1 MAFIEKS
8 SNPAFSSKLF
18 DKQGFA
24 AEGQRMTVQGTVNK
38 SLILFVCTIIPAYY
52 VFDMFLAGSGT
63 TSFLLIGGIGGFVAA
78 LVTIF
83 KPTVA
88 PISAPIYA
96 ALEGLFL
103 GGVSA
108 LAESMYPG
116 IAFQAVILTFGTMF
130 VMLFAYRS
138 GLIKVT
144 EKLRSGII
152 AATGAIF
159 VVYMINFVMSMF
171 GSSMP
176 MMHEGGL
183 MGIGFSLLVIGIAAM
198 NLLLDFDFIEKNAR
212 QGTPKYME
220 WFSAFGLMVT
230 LVWLYLEILRL
241 LMKLN
246 RD

>member
-63 TSFLLIGGIGGFVAA
+63 TSFLLIGGIGGFIAA

-116 IAFQAVILTFGTMF
+116 ICFSSGNFNLWDNVCDAFCLQ
-130 VMLFAYRS
+130 
-138 GLIKVT
+138 
-144 EKLRSGII
+144 
-152 AATGAIF
+152 
-159 VVYMINFVMSMF
+159 
-171 GSSMP
+171 
-176 MMHEGGL
+176 
-183 MGIGFSLLVIGIAAM
+183 IGFNKSYRETKVWHNSSHGCNFRGVYDQFCHVYVRFKYA
-198 NLLLDFDFIEKNAR
+198 NDAR
-212 QGTPKYME
+212 RWAYGN
-220 WFSAFGLMVT
+220 W
-230 LVWLYLEILRL
+230 I
-241 LMKLN
+241 
-246 RD
+246 

>member
-1 MAFIEKS
+1 MLDECTDAVS
-8 SNPAFSSKLF
+8 SNDEVKLYE
-18 DKQGFA
+18 A
-24 AEGQRMTVQGTVNK
+24 M
-38 SLILFVCTIIPAYY
+38 Y
-52 VFDMFLAGSGT
+52 V
-63 TSFLLIGGIGGFVAA
+63 
-78 LVTIF
+78 
-83 KPTVA
+83 
-88 PISAPIYA
+88 SAPIYA

-108 LAESMYPG
+108 FAESMYPG

-130 VMLFAYRS
+130 VMLFAYRT

-144 EKLRSGII
+144 EKLKSGII

-159 VVYMINFVMSMF
+159 VIYMINFVMSMF

-176 MMHEGGL
+176 MMHDSGL

-198 NLLLDFDFIEKNAR
+198 NLLLDFDFIEKNAA
-212 QGTPKYME
+212 QGAPKYME

>member
-8 SNPAFSSKLF
+8 SNPAFSAKIF
-18 DKQGFA
+18 EKQGLA
-24 AEGQRMTVQGTVNK
+24 AEGQRMTVQGTINK

-52 VFDMFLAGSGT
+52 VFDMFMAGAGT
-63 TSFLLIGGIGGFVAA
+63 ISFLLIGLVGGLIAA
-78 LVTIF
+78 VVTIF

-108 LAESMYPG
+108 FAESMYPG

-130 VMLFAYRS
+130 VMLFAYRT

-144 EKLRSGII
+144 EKLKSGII

-159 VVYMINFVMSMF
+159 VIYMINFVMSMF

-176 MMHEGGL
+176 MMHDSGL

-198 NLLLDFDFIEKNAR
+198 NLLLDLQLIFMAI
-212 QGTPKYME
+212 
-220 WFSAFGLMVT
+220 SLT
-230 LVWLYLEILRL
+230 LI
-241 LMKLN
+241 
-246 RD
+246 